1 MKKIFDYKSKTGKK
15 NGKPTSALVFFLF
28 VISLLSAHTIVSAA
42 DQIKSEEFI
51 VMSSPIIVAAPVTT
65 PFSLYIGDDLTGVT
79 NPLKSVYFPVTG
91 VYTGGGSITLSLD
104 GDSATAQ
111 TFTLP
116 AVGVPTPFEFLYND
130 NTGKLAIASAGT
142 YAHSLT
148 LTPSGVSIAG
158 LSVTM
163 ETTHEYVPPACP
175 DGLPSNQKVK
185 TNDFYVTGSNTNISS
200 ATTTTLNLYIG
211 DNISGVT
218 NAVKSAF
225 FTVSGVYTGG
235 GSIAFSLNGDPASVQ
250 TFTLPAVGSPT
261 AFELLYKDATGIINP
276 LSGGN
281 YQYTLALTPAGV
293 TISGLS
299 VTFTETHQYKPEICL
314 SAIPIKGELY
324 SAVFDTTGTSTGPA
338 YNSFSWKGALGGI
351 GENEGKIRFQLAASD
366 CANGTTNFP
375 TCSAGSWSFIGGGT
389 CSVAD
394 WFDAG
399 ATSTPFDL
407 VASGCTPSWNNKRYF
422 RYVVELCSNDCVTA
436 GNNSPR
442 VDGIIV
448 NWAP

>member
-1 MKKIFDYKSKTGKK
+1 MKKNFTDNLMQWKKQGKLRL
-15 NGKPTSALVFFLF
+15 AF
-28 VISLLSAHTIVSAA
+28 LLSFFVASIFAYSTGVSAA
-42 DQIKSEEFI
+42 DQIKTQEFI
-51 VMSSPIIVAAPVTT
+51 VMSSPIIVATPVTV

-79 NPLKSVYFPVTG
+79 SPLKSVYFPVTG
-91 VYTGGGSITLSLD
+91 VYTGGGSITVSLD
-104 GDSATAQ
+104 SDSATLQ

-116 AVGVPTPFEFLYND
+116 AVGIPTPFEFLYND
-130 NTGKLAIASAGT
+130 NTGKLAIVSAGT
-142 YAHSLT
+142 YGHSLT
-148 LTPSGVSIAG
+148 LDPSGVSIAG

-163 ETTHEYVPPACP
+163 EVTHQYVPPACP

-185 TNDFYVTGSNTNISS
+185 TNDFYVTGSNIDVSS
-200 ATTTTLNLYIG
+200 ATTTTLDFYIG

-235 GSIAFSLNGDPASVQ
+235 GSIAFSLNGDSASIQ

-261 AFELLYKDATGIINP
+261 AFELLYEDTAGIINP

-281 YQYTLALTPAGV
+281 YQYTLVLTPSGV

-299 VTFTETHQYKPEICL
+299 VLFTETHQYKPETCL

-338 YNSFSWKGALGGI
+338 YNSFSWKGALGGLA
-351 GENEGKIRFQLAASD
+351 ENEGKIRFQLAASD
-366 CANGTTNFP
+366 CANGETNFP
-375 TCSAGSWSFIGGGT
+375 ACSTGSWSFIGGGT

-407 VASGCTPSWNNKRYF
+407 VASGCTTAWNNKRYF
-422 RYVVELCSNDCVTA
+422 RYVIELCSNDCITA
-436 GNNSPR
+436 GNSSPR
-442 VDGIIV
+442 VDAVIV